1 MKRGDTG
8 SILQPSARFGRWSGH
23 EFSHGLRRLKA
34 MHTQFYTKSFYEEMR
49 NGSRRSAEVIVP
61 LVLQLL
67 TVRSV
72 VDVGCGD
79 GNWLAIFQKYGV
91 DDILGVDGDYVTG
104 DVLQIS
110 QDRFQAVDL
119 SRPFS
124 LGRVFDLAISLEVA
138 EHLPADCGPTFVK
151 SLTCLAPVVLFSAAI
166 PRQGGDHHTNEQ
178 WPDYWAKLFHE
189 HGFLTVDFI
198 RKRIWQDDSVDSW
211 YAQNTLLFVQANL
224 LENNALLKVEFERTN
239 PRQLSLVHPR
249 QYAYVHSLYR
259 EAAFRADNPPPPSGL
274 REASLLFLVCLR
286 NAIRWRLYP
295 HGDKELHATGEPKS
309 RKPIT

>member
-1 MKRGDTG
+1 M
-8 SILQPSARFGRWSGH
+8 PS
-23 EFSHGLRRLKA
+23 EY
-34 MHTQFYTKSFYEEMR
+34 YTKSFFETQR
-49 NGSRRSAEVIVP
+49 NGVKQSAEIMVP
-61 LVLQLL
+61 MVLQL
-67 TVRSV
+67 VPARSV

-79 GNWLAIFQKYGV
+79 GSWLSVFRKLGV
-91 DDILGVDGDYVTG
+91 DDVLGIDGDYITP
-104 DVLQIS
+104 DLLQIP
-110 QDRFQAVDL
+110 QDRFRAVDL
-119 SRPFS
+119 TKLFS

-138 EHLPADCGPTFVK
+138 EHLSPECAPVFVE
-151 SLTCLAPVVLFSAAI
+151 SLTRLAPLVLFSAAI
-166 PRQGGDHHTNEQ
+166 PLQGGNHHINEQ

-211 YAQNTLLFVQANL
+211 YSQNTLLFVQANL

-259 EAAFRADNPPPPSGL
+259 KAAFRADNPPPPSGL

-309 RKPIT
+309 RKPST